1 MIWLTLYSVSD
12 VWEGAD
18 GEFVEESACDYGAE
32 VQLEVVISY
41 SFLHLRYLL
50 MSIATI
56 TGKES
61 AWRSVEGR
69 DSLRNKK
76 GFHCK

>member
-1 MIWLTLYSVSD
+1 MVWLTPYSVSD
-12 VWEGAD
+12 VWEGVD

-32 VQLEVVISY
+32 VQLEVVISH

-50 MSIATI
+50 MSITTV

-61 AWRSVEGR
+61 AWRLV
-69 DSLRNKK
+69 DS
-76 GFHCK
+76 G